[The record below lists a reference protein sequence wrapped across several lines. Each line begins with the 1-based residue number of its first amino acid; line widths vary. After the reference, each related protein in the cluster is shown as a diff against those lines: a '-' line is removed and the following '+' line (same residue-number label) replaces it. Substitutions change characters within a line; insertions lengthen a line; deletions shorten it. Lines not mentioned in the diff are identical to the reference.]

1 MKQVNLDGM
10 TGRLQFNEHGERKGI
25 QLETLNLRN
34 NSFKKVGSCS
44 TIWVIWIFNLALNST
59 KREKLRK
66 MRFLPSFLKNQDI
79 Q

>member
-44 TIWVIWIFNLALNST
+44 TITVLSNLN
-59 KREKLRK
+59 
-66 MRFLPSFLKNQDI
+66 FQFSFKFYKT
-79 Q
+79 